1 MRAEKRSGAY
11 RVQVQKDGK
20 RYSFTAK
27 KKSDAIRQ
35 AEEFLKR
42 KADVTETPLG
52 DAINEYIAMKE
63 NVLSPSTIRGY
74 KKVRR
79 NNFQELMPIPV
90 RELDSETIQ
99 RAINR
104 MSANHSPKSV
114 ANAYGLL
121 TATLSMYAPMMRL
134 EVTLPSER
142 PQEYNVPTKEDV
154 DKLLTAASPNMKTA
168 IMLAAYCS
176 LRRGE
181 IVALDS
187 SDINGN
193 VIHVKQA
200 AVQGPDGKITIKSTK
215 TYKSD
220 RYVTMPDKLVK
231 IVEGKTGRIC
241 PIALSTIT
249 KEFRRIRKKAG
260 VNCRFHDLRHYYASA
275 LHAIGVPD
283 QYVMKSGGW
292 KNPAML
298 HKVYRNTLSDFEKI
312 NTDKAVNY
320 FDDKIDQSAPEMH
333 QDTR

>member
-1 MRAEKRSGAY
+1 MKAVKRGSKY
-11 RVQVQKDGK
+11 RVQVQHKGK

-27 KKSDAIRQ
+27 KKSDAIQ
-35 AEEFLKR
+35 KAEDFLKC

-52 DAINEYIAMKE
+52 DAIDEYIELKKD
-63 NVLSPSTIRGY
+63 VLSPSTIRGY
-74 KKVRR
+74 EKMRR
-79 NNFQELMPIPV
+79 NNLQELMPIPI

-99 RAINR
+99 RAVSR

-121 TATLSMYAPMMRL
+121 TATLKLYAPMMHL
-134 EVTLPSER
+134 DVTLPSER
-142 PQEYNVPTKEDV
+142 PMNYNVPTKEDV
-154 DKLLTAASPNMKTA
+154 DKLLTAASQNMKTA

-181 IVALDS
+181 IVALNS
-187 SDINGN
+187 SDIQGN
-193 VIHVKQA
+193 VIHVRHA
-200 AVQGPDGKITIKSTK
+200 SVQGPDGETTVKGTK

-220 RYVTMPDKLVK
+220 RYVTMPDKLMQHIK
-231 IVEGKTGRIC
+231 GKEGKVC

-260 VNCRFHDLRHYYASA
+260 IECRFHDLRHYYASA
-275 LHAIGVPD
+275 LHAILVPD
-283 QYVMKSGGW
+283 QYIMKSGGW

-320 FDDKIDQSAPEMH
+320 FDDKIEKTAPEMH
-333 QDTR
+333 QEPQ